1 MNLLPDE
8 IIDIIINFNDFK
20 TIINFT
26 SINRQY
32 NMNNIRKKM
41 LIRILLQKAYQVG
54 IHDGYIATD
63 SLDISGYYLND
74 KPLIF
79 EKSFSSWQILT
90 NLSDKIFNVYTSQ

>member
-32 NMNNIRKKM
+32 NMNNIRKKI

-54 IHDGYIATD
+54 IHDGYIANS

-74 KPLIF
+74 NPLIF
-79 EKSFSSWQILT
+79 EKSFSSWQILS
-90 NLSDKIFNVYTSQ
+90 NLSDKIFNIYTK